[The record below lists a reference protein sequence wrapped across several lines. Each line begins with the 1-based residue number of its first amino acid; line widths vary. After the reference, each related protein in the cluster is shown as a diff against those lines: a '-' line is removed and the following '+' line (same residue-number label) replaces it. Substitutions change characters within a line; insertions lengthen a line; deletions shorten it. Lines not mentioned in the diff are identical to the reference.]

1 MSTALHRVGRTLLSA
16 VFPLLFLLSPRP
28 LLALQGAPGEHGAL
42 TSTTDP
48 VSQGIVAVVV
58 VALFVLLAREA
69 AHRVLIAMVSAAFLW
84 LVTYLTPW
92 HLITFEASARALDL
106 NVLLLLAG
114 MMTVVGVLKATGA
127 FEWAVGRVLAS
138 TGGKPLLAARFVA
151 WFTAVM
157 SAFLDNVTTV
167 IFVTP
172 MASGMARRIGL
183 APVAILLPMVVASN
197 IGGTATL
204 IGDPPNIMIG
214 SGVGI
219 SFMEFVKNL
228 TAPIVVMMVVLQW
241 YLARYY
247 REAYA
252 IQPAPEA
259 ASQREVS
266 LADPVLFKWMVVI
279 CVGVLV
285 GFLTHA
291 ATGMQAA
298 IPAVVGAAV
307 ALVVQDVLYLRK
319 HKPTAHERAHGI
331 LHVLEK
337 DIEWPTLSFFVFLFI
352 VVGAAVETG
361 LIASIADGMAWAIST
376 VQATFGLSPQGTLI
390 FAALL
395 ICWLSAVLSA
405 FIDNIPYVAVS
416 IPVILQLI
424 PSLPGDTSV
433 LWWALSLGAC
443 LGGNATVV
451 GASANVTTVGLAEKE
466 GVRISFGEYSR
477 FAAPIATLT
486 IVISS
491 AYLVG
496 YVLLGTPRIH
506 AVSWA
511 VAALLLVGEVLRG
524 RRAPVAA

>member
-1 MSTALHRVGRTLLSA
+1 M
-16 VFPLLFLLSPRP
+16 
-28 LLALQGAPGEHGAL
+28 

-48 VSQGIVAVVV
+48 ISQGIVALVVV
-58 VALFVLLAREA
+58 TLFVLLAREA

-106 NVLLLLAG
+106 NVLFLLAG

-127 FEWAVGRVLAS
+127 FDWAVGKMLAR
-138 TGGKPLLAARFVA
+138 TRGRPLLAARLVA

-172 MASGMARRIGL
+172 MATGMARRIGL

-214 SGVGI
+214 SGVGL
-219 SFMEFVKNL
+219 SFTDFIVNL
-228 TAPIVVMMVVLQW
+228 AAPIIIMMIALQW

-247 REAYA
+247 GTAYA
-252 IQPAPEA
+252 TATPQE
-259 ASQREVS
+259 S
-266 LADPVLFKWMVVI
+266 LGQAQAELSDPQLFRWMVVI
-279 CVGVLV
+279 CAGVLA
-285 GFLTHA
+285 GFLTHSL
-291 ATGMQAA
+291 TGMEAA
-298 IPAVVGAAV
+298 IPAVVGAAA
-307 ALVVQDVLYLRK
+307 ALVVQDVMYLKKNR
-319 HKPTAHERAHGI
+319 PTAHERAHGI

-361 LIASIADGMAWAIST
+361 LIASVADLMAASIGAVRGT
-376 VQATFGLSPQGTLI
+376 LGLGDQGTLI

-395 ICWLSAVLSA
+395 VCWMSAVLSA

-416 IPVILQLI
+416 IPVILQLS

-451 GASANVTTVGLAEKE
+451 GASANVTMVGLAEKD
-466 GVRISFGEYSR
+466 GVRISFGEYAR
-477 FAAPIATLT
+477 FAAPITILT
-486 IVISS
+486 VVIASVFLTGFIV
-491 AYLVG
+491 
-496 YVLLGTPRIH
+496 LGTPTVH
-506 AVSWA
+506 VVAWSVAGVLMAVEIVRGPGA
-511 VAALLLVGEVLRG
+511 KAGAAS
-524 RRAPVAA
+524 P